1 MAGPVDLTPFGFT
14 PTESQ
19 VYGALLRLGPSTGY
33 AVAHATRTARANTYG
48 ALEGLAGRAAA
59 TRLPGRPARYRAVDP
74 RALIAQLP
82 AHPGRPPGRAH
93 GPAHRRG
100 PGSRRQR
107 GGGGPGRDVELT
119 SGASGGGARG
129 ATESRV
135 KRVVRCGLACWL
147 AGAACR
153 SSTIPE
159 AARFPAGTGF
169 TARRLTVDGTNLRYI
184 DTGRGTPVVFL
195 HGLGASMYA
204 WRKNLAPIVAAGY
217 RVIAF
222 DNRGFGFS
230 DKPATGYDNA
240 SYA

>member
-1 MAGPVDLTPFGFT
+1 
-14 PTESQ
+14 
-19 VYGALLRLGPSTGY
+19 
-33 AVAHATRTARANTYG
+33 
-48 ALEGLAGRAAA
+48 GRAAGA
-59 TRLPGRPARYRAVDP
+59 AGAGRLAPPPGARGPRPAGRGRCARRGGDP
-74 RALIAQLP
+74 RGGCRP
-82 AHPGRPPGRAH
+82 AGHAH
-93 GPAHRRG
+93 DPAHRRG

-135 KRVVRCGLACWL
+135 KRVVWCWLACWL

-159 AARFPAGTGF
+159 AARFPAGTGC
-169 TARRLTVDGTNLRYI
+169 TARRLAGDGTPPRYL

-217 RVIAF
+217 RVI
-222 DNRGFGFS
+222 
-230 DKPATGYDNA
+230 
-240 SYA
+240 